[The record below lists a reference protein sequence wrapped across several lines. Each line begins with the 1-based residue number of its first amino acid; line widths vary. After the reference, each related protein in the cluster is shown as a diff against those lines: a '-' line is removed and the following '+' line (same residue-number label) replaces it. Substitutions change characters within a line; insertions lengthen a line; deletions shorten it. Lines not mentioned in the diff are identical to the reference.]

1 VNASKPCRVAAL
13 WAVVTLSSLAML
25 GLFWRFPLPTC
36 LGSIAFLGVLLRIVR
51 FARLMDSGTDA
62 EDGEGA
68 MFEEDTRGSGI
79 PSL

>member
-1 VNASKPCRVAAL
+1 
-13 WAVVTLSSLAML
+13 ML

-62 EDGEGA
+62 EDGERTTL
-68 MFEEDTRGSGI
+68 EDTGGSGV